1 MPSHYLSK
9 REKSMSTFT
18 CPDGH
23 VSATASECS
32 VCGATMDNGQTTA
45 ADSAAAPAKAAPPS
59 ATASAAN
66 HSAGDACKSCG
77 APRENESDEVCP
89 NCGVDYASG
98 VVELPQAVLPP
109 PAAPSLTV
117 SPVAPPAAVPAPTTT
132 RSGALLA
139 VVKVDLSAREGRPD
153 DEPVPSDTGEHIFEL
168 SGDFISFGRST
179 KANIVLPEDSGISR
193 LQGEFVRFPDGS
205 YGVRDGIR
213 DSSGHKPSSNGTAI
227 NGKPTQGAEVVRI
240 KAGDVVSIGFF
251 YTIEIRAMAA
261 ATA

>member
-1 MPSHYLSK
+1 MAKPLLLLRPLRLPKPSL
-9 REKSMSTFT
+9 
-18 CPDGH
+18 P
-23 VSATASECS
+23 
-32 VCGATMDNGQTTA
+32 
-45 ADSAAAPAKAAPPS
+45 PA
-59 ATASAAN
+59 ATASAASHIG
-66 HSAGDACKSCG
+66 HSTNGTDEACKSCG

-109 PAAPSLTV
+109 PPAVPSLTV
-117 SPVAPPAAVPAPTTT
+117 NPVAPPAAVPAPVPAPAAPSASSTA
-132 RSGALLA
+132 ALLA

-153 DEPVPSDTGEHIFEL
+153 DEPVPGDLGEHIFEL

-213 DSSGHKPSSNGTAI
+213 DAGGHKPSSNGTAL
-227 NGKPTQGAEVVRI
+227 NGKSTQGAEVVRI

-261 ATA
+261 ASA

>member
-1 MPSHYLSK
+1 
-9 REKSMSTFT
+9 MSTFT

-32 VCGATMDNGQTTA
+32 VCGATMDNAQAPA
-45 ADSAAAPAKAAPPS
+45 ADSAASSTQAVLAPTAV
-59 ATASAAN
+59 TASAAN
-66 HSAGDACKSCG
+66 HSGHSADACKSCG

-109 PAAPSLTV
+109 AAVPSRTV
-117 SPVAPPAAVPAPTTT
+117 NPVAPPAAVPATVPTPATA
-132 RSGALLA
+132 SNSAALLA

-153 DEPVPSDTGEHIFEL
+153 DEPVPGDLGEHIFEL
-168 SGDFISFGRST
+168 SGDFISFGRSS

-213 DSSGHKPSSNGTAI
+213 DAGGHKPSSNGTAL

-261 ATA
+261 ASA

>member
-1 MPSHYLSK
+1 
-9 REKSMSTFT
+9 MSTFT

-32 VCGATMDNGQTTA
+32 VCGATMDDAQAVAPA
-45 ADSAAAPAKAAPPS
+45 AATSAITSVASVAVAAPAKSQPNVG
-59 ATASAAN
+59 ASAD
-66 HSAGDACKSCG
+66 DACKSCG

-109 PAAPSLTV
+109 PAAPSPVVTV
-117 SPVAPPAAVPAPTTT
+117 AAATVPAPTPATAS
-132 RSGALLA
+132 SGAALLA
-139 VVKVDLSAREGRPD
+139 VVKVDLTAREGRPD
-153 DEPVPSDTGEHIFEL
+153 DEPLPSDLGEHIFEL

-179 KANIVLPEDSGISR
+179 KANIVLLEDSGISR

-213 DSSGHKPSSNGTAI
+213 DSSGHKPSANGTAL